1 MKLKATEIALYTL
14 IVVMIFFILGNYKY
28 QPTLSA
34 EEKEAVEE
42 LNQIKANQE
51 SFVAKNSS
59 NHTFGEIDL
68 SHYNVNSGY
77 SELLL
82 LIQDLLQLDVISGYY
97 NDETKQALIELQEKH
112 DLEVTGKVDELT
124 FSKIMEETLPLSAD
138 ELRNHGYLVRL
149 LQRQINLA
157 DDGILGDVT
166 IQSIKQL
173 QADLNQDEK
182 TIEDTILVD
191 DTVITYV
198 IEHLNS

>member
-59 NHTFGEIDL
+59 NHAFGEIDL

-97 NDETKQALIELQEKH
+97 NDETKQALIELQKKH

>member
-138 ELRNHGYLVRL
+138 ELRNHGYLVKL

>member
-182 TIEDTILVD
+182 TIEDTILID